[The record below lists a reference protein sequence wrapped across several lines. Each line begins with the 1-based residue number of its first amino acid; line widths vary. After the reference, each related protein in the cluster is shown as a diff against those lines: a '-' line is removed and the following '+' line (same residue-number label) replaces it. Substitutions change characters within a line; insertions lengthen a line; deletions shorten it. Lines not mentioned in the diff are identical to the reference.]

1 MARELTPRTRDL
13 AHRLKQEID
22 NFTRQNP
29 GTTPQDVRQAGD
41 LATGRS
47 GGNRVQARRGLAAA
61 LAGLGVAGVL
71 AAVLF
76 ERTGGGG
83 SSDQGMPVVAV
94 AVGVALL
101 VLLVTVVARRRG

>member
-29 GTTPQDVRQAGD
+29 GTSPQDIRQAGD
-41 LATGRS
+41 LATGSS
-47 GGNRVQARRGLAAA
+47 GGNQVQARRGVAAT
-61 LAGLGVAGVL
+61 LAGLAVAGVL

-76 ERTGGGG
+76 QRSAGGG
-83 SSDQGMPVVAV
+83 SPDQGMPVVAV

-101 VLLVTVVARRRG
+101 VILVSVVASRRG